1 MWNDYLFPPGRK
13 WPLISSHVNV
23 KGSLIGLRNRAKGSL
38 KWLHFFEALTIQG
51 CETGDLA
58 AENFPFWSKGLLRT
72 TLKTSKRGVYRG

>member
-38 KWLHFFEALTIQG
+38 KWLRFFEDLTLQG
-51 CETGDLA
+51 CEIDGLA
-58 AENFPFWSKGLLRT
+58 AENFPFQRKRLLRT
-72 TLKTSKRGVYRG
+72 SLKTSKRGVY